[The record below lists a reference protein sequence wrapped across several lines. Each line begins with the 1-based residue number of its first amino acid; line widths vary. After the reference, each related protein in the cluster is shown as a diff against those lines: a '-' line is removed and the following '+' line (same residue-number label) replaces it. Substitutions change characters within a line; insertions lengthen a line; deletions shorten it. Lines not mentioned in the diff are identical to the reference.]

1 MRIKGAMNNQTPP
14 FRIFIIQ
21 VHVYTIYLKGTPS
34 CAGTET
40 NKHDLQTFN
49 KIGTFLMFPELGF
62 ISLQKSN
69 PKTEWKS

>member
-21 VHVYTIYLKGTPS
+21 VHVYKIYLKGTPS

-40 NKHDLQTFN
+40 NRYDLQTFN
-49 KIGTFLMFPELGF
+49 
-62 ISLQKSN
+62 
-69 PKTEWKS
+69 